1 MSPEAR
7 APHRKFVCAGFRS
20 FYFFEINIARV
31 EIMFLGDVVKHNQY
45 PPDIEILVANRL
57 DLRL

>member
-20 FYFFEINIARV
+20 FYFFEVNIARV
-31 EIMFLGDVVKHNQY
+31 EVVLLRDVVKHNTD
-45 PPDIEILVANRL
+45 PPDIENLVAIAL
-57 DLRL
+57 DLFL